1 MSSVR
6 FRNMIGKIFFALA
19 TLLFGASLFTA
30 TVTLGDAKSLSGIQ
44 TFFSAL
50 RYGTAGLF
58 SAGSVTDIIS
68 YFIAL
73 MSAAANFVFVFWAM
87 LVFSPTKVTSL
98 KWFWWMSLIFIVA
111 AAYMGV
117 LITFDDRAVLM
128 SGYFLW
134 LAALVLMFVAPV
146 VSRIE
151 RKRAVA
157 LARLAKQR
165 LSRRKSLAR

>member
-1 MSSVR
+1 
-6 FRNMIGKIFFALA
+6 MIGKLVFGIA

-30 TVTLGDAKSLSGIQ
+30 TVTLGDAKSLSGVQ

-58 SAGSVTDIIS
+58 SAGSFADVIS

-117 LITFDDRAVLM
+117 LITLDQRTELM
-128 SGYFLW
+128 TGYFLW

-146 VSRIE
+146 VSRLE
-151 RKRAVA
+151 RKRELT
-157 LARLAKQR
+157 LARIYSHREYCFR
-165 LSRRKSLAR
+165 LLLP